1 MNIIEKIL
9 SFLNKPT
16 HYLFVGLTFSCWAF
30 FVEKNSTGTNMF
42 IGIVLLSLAFAFF
55 VEWCFK
61 NLQVFLKHQ
70 KRKVKIIQ
78 MYKEA
83 QFHEKDILDF
93 CLENNTLTY
102 TTSPFEEDII
112 NAIKSLSFKDLGMS
126 YGQGTAFALYADAL
140 EILKKEKI
148 KNAK

>member
-61 NLQVFLKHQ
+61 NLQVFLKH
-70 KRKVKIIQ
+70 KKPG
-78 MYKEA
+78 A
-83 QFHEKDILDF
+83 
-93 CLENNTLTY
+93 ENAPGFLT
-102 TTSPFEEDII
+102 
-112 NAIKSLSFKDLGMS
+112 AGIKASR
-126 YGQGTAFALYADAL
+126 
-140 EILKKEKI
+140 
-148 KNAK
+148 NWW

>member
-1 MNIIEKIL
+1 
-9 SFLNKPT
+9 
-16 HYLFVGLTFSCWAF
+16 
-30 FVEKNSTGTNMF
+30 
-42 IGIVLLSLAFAFF
+42 
-55 VEWCFK
+55 
-61 NLQVFLKHQ
+61 
-70 KRKVKIIQ
+70 

-83 QFHEKDILDF
+83 RFHEKDILDF

-126 YGQGTAFALYADAL
+126 YGQGTAFALYADAS